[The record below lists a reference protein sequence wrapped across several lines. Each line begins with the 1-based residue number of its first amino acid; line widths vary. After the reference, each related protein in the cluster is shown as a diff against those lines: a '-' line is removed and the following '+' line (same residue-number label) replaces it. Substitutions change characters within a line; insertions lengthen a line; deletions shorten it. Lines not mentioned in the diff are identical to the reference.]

1 LLDLTFDDIEIS
13 LAFFERLSFFTFYP
27 DYIYEFLIR
36 LTGGFGLALVF
47 SHIGI
52 CLAAV
57 RILKTLV
64 QCGHYYVVVFRLIF
78 YVMQGELTYFPVSN
92 FLLSFC
98 IIL

>member
-1 LLDLTFDDIEIS
+1 LLDFTFEDIEIS
-13 LAFFERLSFFTFYP
+13 LAFLERFSFFEFYP
-27 DYIYEFLIR
+27 GYMFVFLIK

-64 QCGHYYVVVFRLIF
+64 QCGHY
-78 YVMQGELTYFPVSN
+78 
-92 FLLSFC
+92 
-98 IIL
+98 